1 MMNAAPLAADTSLAA
16 ISPAEYTDNM
26 APGNR
31 TKRSKTGSAQ
41 ATFSFRGLLSPDLDS
56 RLAITNG
63 SITGK
68 RVRSLRTNLELPIGD
83 VARVLGM
90 SERNMMRREQGE
102 TALSVAD
109 ADRAY
114 RIARV
119 ADLAVELLGDTDR
132 AKAWLKSP
140 HPYLGGEAPVAM
152 IETEIGTDL
161 VIESLYA
168 IAYGAVA

>member
-1 MMNAAPLAADTSLAA
+1 MALPSKTKRGASGSAAPAS
-16 ISPAEYTDNM
+16 
-26 APGNR
+26 GNF
-31 TKRSKTGSAQ
+31 RS
-41 ATFSFRGLLSPDLDS
+41 LLSPSSDP
-56 RLAITNG
+56 RKAITDG

-68 RVRSLRTNLELPIGD
+68 RVRTLRTTLDLPISD

-114 RIARV
+114 RLARV
-119 ADLAVELLGDTDR
+119 ADLAVELLGDTER
-132 AKAWLKSP
+132 AKAWLKSS
-140 HPYLGGEAPVAM
+140 HQYFGGETPVSM

-168 IAYGAVA
+168 IAYGGVA

>member
-1 MMNAAPLAADTSLAA
+1 MVPASS
-16 ISPAEYTDNM
+16 ISI
-26 APGNR
+26 
-31 TKRSKTGSAQ
+31 
-41 ATFSFRGLLSPDLDS
+41 SFRRMLSPGGDI
-56 RLAITNG
+56 RLAISDG

-68 RVRSLRTNLELPIGD
+68 RVRGLRRNLDLPISD

-114 RIARV
+114 RLAHV
-119 ADLAVELLGDTDR
+119 ADLAVELLGDTER
-132 AKAWLKSP
+132 AKTWLKSG
-140 HPYLGGEAPVAM
+140 HDYLGGETPVAM
-152 IETEIGTDL
+152 METEIGTDL

-168 IAYGAVA
+168 IAYGGVA